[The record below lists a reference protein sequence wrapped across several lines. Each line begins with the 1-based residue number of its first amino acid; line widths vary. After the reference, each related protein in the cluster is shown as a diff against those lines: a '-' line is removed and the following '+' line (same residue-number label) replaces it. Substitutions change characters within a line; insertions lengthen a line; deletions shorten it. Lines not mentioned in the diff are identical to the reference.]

1 MINLVGLLRI
11 DQSID
16 VTLYREGKK
25 QQLAVVIKPIDIAML
40 EGKHLLQKLT
50 GAKIG
55 QMSESSLKYGRVTY
69 LQVLEIEPNSPAW
82 RAGIRESDVLYSINQ
97 RLIPTF
103 EQALKTI
110 SNNQGGMTLNI
121 RRGNRALYLVIK

>member
-1 MINLVGLLRI
+1 
-11 DQSID
+11 
-16 VTLYREGKK
+16 
-25 QQLAVVIKPIDIAML
+25 
-40 EGKHLLQKLT
+40 
-50 GAKIG
+50 
-55 QMSESSLKYGRVTY
+55 VTY

-82 RAGIRESDVLYSINQ
+82 RAGIRENDVLYSINQ

-110 SNNQGGMTLNI
+110 SNNQGGMALNI

>member
-1 MINLVGLLRI
+1 
-11 DQSID
+11 
-16 VTLYREGKK
+16 
-25 QQLAVVIKPIDIAML
+25 ML

-97 RLIPTF
+97 RLITTF

-110 SNNQGGMTLNI
+110 SNNQGGMALNI